1 MMPTTSVASVAPQ
14 PTRRIWLRCWC
25 VPQVVA
31 LKGRVAGLI
40 AALRRLPPRSSR
52 PHRIAT
58 GITALSVLGTL
69 VLALAGIA
77 GAAETV
83 PCPAGA
89 TLNVVAHP
97 DDDLF
102 FLSPDLL
109 HDIAAGRCVRTVYVT
124 AADDNSDAS
133 YWRGRERGA
142 QAAYSQMAGARDSWA
157 RSDIRVAGHLIHLAT
172 LADRPSVSL
181 VFMRLPDGFIK
192 GGGGSRNGH
201 ESLQKLYT
209 GAIPS
214 IRTVDGQ
221 PGYSSA
227 ELTATL
233 TALMTTFAP
242 DTIRT
247 LDFVGQFGD
256 GDHSDHHAVAYF
268 ARAAQERY
276 PAEHVFT
283 GYQAYGIVHTAEN
296 VSVADGAAKESAF
309 LAYAP
314 KDASVC
320 VVHQPPDW
328 LARLQYH
335 WRLALLVNLL
345 CAALALYVARRTGA
359 LAWGQERPGV
369 LVTAACLIGIALAIP
384 PLAAWQ
390 ATHVASG
397 AELRRNCLEANGKF
411 YLRQHPVASFAAGSS
426 TLPNSP

>member
-14 PTRRIWLRCWC
+14 PTRRIWLRPRF
-25 VPQVVA
+25 VPDVA
-31 LKGRVAGLI
+31 LNGRVAGLT

-52 PHRIAT
+52 PHRIAA

-77 GAAETV
+77 GAAETA

-97 DDDLF
+97 DDDLL
-102 FLSPDLL
+102 FLSPDLQ

-142 QAAYSQMAGARDSWA
+142 QAAYSQMAGARDSWT
-157 RSDIRVAGHLIHLAT
+157 RSDIRVAGHLIPFAT
-172 LADRPSVSL
+172 LTDRPSVSL
-181 VFMRLPDGFIK
+181 VFMRLPDGLVK

-221 PGYSSA
+221 PEYSSA
-227 ELTATL
+227 ELIATL
-233 TALMTTFAP
+233 TELMTSFAP
-242 DTIRT
+242 ATIRT

-276 PAEHVFT
+276 PTEHVFT

-314 KDASVC
+314 EDASVC
-320 VVHQPPDW
+320 VVQPPDW

-335 WRLALLVNLL
+335 WRLAVFVTLL

-359 LAWGQERPGV
+359 LAWGQGRPWV
-369 LVTAACLIGIALAIP
+369 LVTAACLIGVALAIP
-384 PLAAWQ
+384 PLVAWQ

-397 AELRRNCLEANGKF
+397 AELRRNCLETNGKF
-411 YLRQHPVASFAAGSS
+411 YLRQHPVASFAVGSS
-426 TLPNSP
+426 TMRNSP